1 MAKKLL
7 LYINS
12 RIKTKK
18 FCLQDIYLGKVF
30 FEILY
35 PNTKTI
41 DARMRRT
48 LQELRD
54 FGLIKFYGNGTYKM
68 LWDVID

>member
-1 MAKKLL
+1 ML

-12 RIKTKK
+12 RITTKK
-18 FCLQDIYLGKVF
+18 FCLQDLYRGKGF

-35 PNTKTI
+35 PNNKTI

-54 FGLIKFYGNGTYKM
+54 FGLIKFYGNGTYKI
-68 LWDVID
+68 LWEVKD